1 MKTVSENETKR
12 LGELSKNN
20 KNYYKDLIIFINKIK
35 QLIFLANSFD
45 DQFISQKKYII
56 EKLSTVYKKIFEK
69 FIK

>member
-35 QLIFLANSFD
+35 
-45 DQFISQKKYII
+45 
-56 EKLSTVYKKIFEK
+56 
-69 FIK
+69 